1 MDGRLLRSVTRSL
14 LPASTQYVDMCPRPP
29 RPARGDHWGP
39 VSLGTS
45 PFWSF
50 FVSHEYH
57 LRSSILPNDPKL
69 FVATD
74 EYAVSVVCSD
84 YICFKT
90 EFQNHTFFWLKKK
103 DYVSDVTQRNERLF
117 YRYCVSYAEGG
128 AGMTTGI
135 CNAFDRRGD
144 RWLTNYIV
152 LQISR
157 HGLTKIYMRLLQK
170 WTS

>member
-1 MDGRLLRSVTRSL
+1 MWKNCVMSFMDGRLLRSVTRSL

-90 EFQNHTFFWLKKK
+90 EFQNHTFFDLRRRIMFLM
-103 DYVSDVTQRNERLF
+103 S
-117 YRYCVSYAEGG
+117 
-128 AGMTTGI
+128 
-135 CNAFDRRGD
+135 RRGTSGFFTD
-144 RWLTNYIV
+144 IV
-152 LQISR
+152 CLMPRVGQE
-157 HGLTKIYMRLLQK
+157 
-170 WTS
+170 